1 LIEKMKALSKALE
14 WRKISLPL
22 MGVLFRTLKLFP
34 FRNKRIWVF
43 GSWIGRK
50 YDDNSKYLFEFVNA
64 YHHNVRCVWLS
75 RNPEVVKK
83 VRSLGYEAYL
93 GSSLK
98 GLFMALRCGVAIMTN
113 GLDDFCAVPLLGGA
127 KIVALWHGVGGFKKI
142 YNENY
147 SGLKLKVKRTVDA
160 VFNWAGRDISLGTSE
175 YTAERV
181 MEQFDVKRNSIVIT
195 GQPRNDLFHENID
208 REKLVSGINFASFAK
223 VVLYMPTYRV
233 SPNTHKDI
241 VKDILQELSSS
252 EKFMYYLKRENIL
265 FLVKLHPLTQFAME
279 SDNRHF
285 QVLGDK
291 QVRSVQHL
299 LMAADC
305 LVTDYS
311 SCSVD
316 YALLKRP
323 VVFYVPDEEDYL
335 SYSSLNDAYGRVV
348 KERAKTV
355 DELIALIESGNM
367 TQTNLLNDLFEDK
380 SIAGT
385 CYSENMYCAL
395 CRACRIDE

>member
-1 LIEKMKALSKALE
+1 MKILSKLLE
-14 WRKISLPL
+14 WRKFSLPV
-22 MGVLFRTLKLFP
+22 MGILFRVLKLVP
-34 FRNKRIWVF
+34 FRDRNLWVF
-43 GSWIGRK
+43 GCWMGGK
-50 YDDNSKYLFEFVNA
+50 YDDNAKFLFEHVNKN
-64 YHHNVRCVWLS
+64 HRNIRCVWLT
-75 RNPEVVKK
+75 RNKNVVNQ
-83 VRSLGYEAYL
+83 VRQLGYEAYL
-93 GSSLK
+93 SSSLK
-98 GLFMALRCGVAIMTN
+98 GVKVSLRCGVAIMTN
-113 GLDDFCAVPLLGGA
+113 GLDDFGAVPLMGGA

-252 EKFMYYLKRENIL
+252 EKFMDYLKRENIL

-355 DELIALIESGNM
+355 DELIALVESGNM

-395 CRACRIDE
+395 CRACGIDE

>member
-1 LIEKMKALSKALE
+1 MRILSKLLE
-14 WRKISLPL
+14 WRKFSLPV
-22 MGVLFRTLKLFP
+22 MGILFRVLKLVP
-34 FRNKRIWVF
+34 FRDRNLWVF
-43 GSWIGRK
+43 GCWMGGK
-50 YDDNSKYLFEFVNA
+50 YDDNAKFLFEHVNKN
-64 YHHNVRCVWLS
+64 HRNIRCVWLT
-75 RNPEVVKK
+75 RNKNVVDQ
-83 VRSLGYEAYL
+83 VRQLGYETYL
-93 GSSLK
+93 SSSLK
-98 GLFMALRCGVAIMTN
+98 GVKVSLRCGVAIMTN
-113 GLDDFCAVPLLGGA
+113 GLDDFGAVPLMGGA

-252 EKFMYYLKRENIL
+252 EKFMDYLKRENIL

-355 DELIALIESGNM
+355 DELIALVESGNM

-395 CRACRIDE
+395 CRACGIDE

>member
-1 LIEKMKALSKALE
+1 MKILSKLLE
-14 WRKISLPL
+14 WRKFSLPV
-22 MGVLFRTLKLFP
+22 MGILFRVLKLVP
-34 FRNKRIWVF
+34 FRDRNLWVF
-43 GSWIGRK
+43 GCWMGGK
-50 YDDNSKYLFEFVNA
+50 YDDNAKFLFEHVNKN
-64 YHHNVRCVWLS
+64 HRNIRCVWLT
-75 RNPEVVKK
+75 RNKNVVDQ
-83 VRSLGYEAYL
+83 VRQLGYEAYL
-93 GSSLK
+93 SSSLK
-98 GLFMALRCGVAIMTN
+98 GVKVSLRCGVAIMTN
-113 GLDDFCAVPLLGGA
+113 GLDDFGAVPLMGGA

-147 SGLKLKVKRTVDA
+147 SGLKLNVKRTVDA

-252 EKFMYYLKRENIL
+252 EKFMDYLKRENIL

-395 CRACRIDE
+395 CHACGIDE

>member
-1 LIEKMKALSKALE
+1 MKALSKALE

-22 MGVLFRTLKLFP
+22 MGVLFRILRLFP

-98 GLFMALRCGVAIMTN
+98 GLFMAFRCGVAIMTN

-147 SGLKLKVKRTVDA
+147 SGRKLQIKRAVDSL
-160 VFNWAGRDISLGTSE
+160 FNWVGRDVSLGTSE

-181 MEQFDVKRNSIVIT
+181 MEQFDVTRDSIVIT
-195 GQPRNDLFHENID
+195 GQPRNDLFKETID
-208 REKLVSGINFASFAK
+208 KGSLVSNVDFASYTK

-233 SPNTHKDI
+233 SPNTHKDV
-241 VKDILQELSSS
+241 VKEILQELSSS
-252 EKFMYYLKRENIL
+252 EKFLEFLKREDIL

-279 SDNRHF
+279 SDNHYFR
-285 QVLGDK
+285 VLGDK

-311 SCSVD
+311 SCCVD
-316 YALLKRP
+316 YALLNRP
-323 VVFYVPDEEDYL
+323 IVFYVPDEEDYL
-335 SYSSLNDAYGRVV
+335 SYSSLNDAYERVV
-348 KERAKTV
+348 VDKAKNIG
-355 DELIALIESGNM
+355 DLIEKISAGNV
-367 TQTNLLNDLFEDK
+367 TSTTLLNDLFEDA

-385 CYSENMYCAL
+385 CYSENMY
-395 CRACRIDE
+395 RAICSKCNLEVV

>member
-1 LIEKMKALSKALE
+1 MKILSKLLE
-14 WRKISLPL
+14 WRKFSLPV
-22 MGVLFRTLKLFP
+22 MGILFRVLKLVP
-34 FRNKRIWVF
+34 FRDRNLWVF
-43 GSWIGRK
+43 GCWMGGK
-50 YDDNSKYLFEFVNA
+50 YDDNAKFLFEHVNKN
-64 YHHNVRCVWLS
+64 HRNIRCVWLT
-75 RNPEVVKK
+75 RNKNVVDQ
-83 VRSLGYEAYL
+83 VRQLGYEAYL
-93 GSSLK
+93 SSSLK
-98 GLFMALRCGVAIMTN
+98 GVKVSLRCGVAIMTN
-113 GLDDFCAVPLLGGA
+113 GLDDFGAVPLMGGA

-252 EKFMYYLKRENIL
+252 EKFMDYLKRENIL

-395 CRACRIDE
+395 CRACGIDE

>member
-1 LIEKMKALSKALE
+1 MKILSKLLE
-14 WRKISLPL
+14 WRKFSLPV
-22 MGVLFRTLKLFP
+22 MGILFRVLKLVP
-34 FRNKRIWVF
+34 FRDRNLWVF
-43 GSWIGRK
+43 GCWMGGK
-50 YDDNSKYLFEFVNA
+50 YDDNAKFLFEHVNKN
-64 YHHNVRCVWLS
+64 HRNIRCVWLT
-75 RNPEVVKK
+75 RNKNVVDQ
-83 VRSLGYEAYL
+83 VRQLGYEAYL
-93 GSSLK
+93 SSSLK
-98 GLFMALRCGVAIMTN
+98 GVKVSLRCGVAIMTN
-113 GLDDFCAVPLLGGA
+113 GLDDFGAVPLMGGA

-252 EKFMYYLKRENIL
+252 EKFMDYLKRENIL

-316 YALLKRP
+316 YALLKRT

-395 CRACRIDE
+395 CRACGIDE

>member
-1 LIEKMKALSKALE
+1 MKALSKALE

-34 FRNKRIWVF
+34 FRHKRIWVF

-147 SGLKLKVKRTVDA
+147 SGRKLQIKRAVDSL
-160 VFNWAGRDISLGTSE
+160 FNWVGRDVSLGTSE

-181 MEQFDVKRNSIVIT
+181 MEQFDVTRDSIVIT

-252 EKFMYYLKRENIL
+252 EKFMDYLKRENIL

-395 CRACRIDE
+395 CRACGIDE

>member
-1 LIEKMKALSKALE
+1 MKALSKALE

-75 RNPEVVKK
+75 RNPKVVKK

-147 SGLKLKVKRTVDA
+147 SGIKLNVKRTVDA

-252 EKFMYYLKRENIL
+252 EKFMDYLKRENIL

-395 CRACRIDE
+395 CHACGIDE

>member
-1 LIEKMKALSKALE
+1 MKALSKALE

-22 MGVLFRTLKLFP
+22 MGVLFRILRLFP

-75 RNPEVVKK
+75 RNPEVVKN

-147 SGLKLKVKRTVDA
+147 SDRKLQIKRAVDFL
-160 VFNWAGRDISLGTSE
+160 FNWVGRDVSLGTSE

-181 MEQFDVKRNSIVIT
+181 MEQFDVTRDSIVIT
-195 GQPRNDLFHENID
+195 GQPRNDLFKETID
-208 REKLVSGINFASFAK
+208 KGSLVSNVDFASYAK

-233 SPNTHKDI
+233 SPNTHKDV
-241 VKDILQELSSS
+241 VKEILQELSSS
-252 EKFMYYLKRENIL
+252 EKFLEFLKRENIL

-285 QVLGDK
+285 RVLGDK

-311 SCSVD
+311 SCCVD
-316 YALLKRP
+316 YALLNRP
-323 VVFYVPDEEDYL
+323 IVFYVPDEEDYL
-335 SYSSLNDAYGRVV
+335 SYSSLNDAYERVV
-348 KERAKTV
+348 VDKAKNIG
-355 DELIALIESGNM
+355 DLIEKISVGNV
-367 TQTNLLNDLFEDK
+367 TSTTLLNELFEDA
-380 SIAGT
+380 SIVGT
-385 CYSENMYCAL
+385 CYSENMY
-395 CRACRIDE
+395 RAICNQCNLEVV

>member
-1 LIEKMKALSKALE
+1 MKILSKLLE
-14 WRKISLPL
+14 WRKISLPV
-22 MGVLFRTLKLFP
+22 MGVLFRVLKLVP
-34 FRNKRIWVF
+34 FRDRNLWVF
-43 GSWIGRK
+43 GCWMGKK
-50 YDDNSKYLFEFVNA
+50 YDDNAKFLFEYVNKN
-64 YHHNVRCVWLS
+64 HSNVRCVWLT
-75 RNPEVVKK
+75 RNKNVVAL
-83 VRSLGYEAYL
+83 VRQLGYEAYL
-93 GSSLK
+93 SSSLK
-98 GLFMALRCGVAIMTN
+98 GVMVSLRCGAAIMTN
-113 GLDDFCAVPLLGGA
+113 GLDDFGAVPLVGGA

-147 SGLKLKVKRTVDA
+147 SGLKLKIKRTVDA
-160 VFNWAGRDISLGTSE
+160 VFNWVGRDVSLGTSE

-181 MEQFDVKRNSIVIT
+181 MEQFDAERDSIVIT
-195 GQPRNDLFHENID
+195 GQPRNDLF
-208 REKLVSGINFASFAK
+208 REKLERTSLVSNVNFDSYSK

-233 SPNTHKDI
+233 SPNTHKDV
-241 VKDILQELSSS
+241 VKDILQELLSS
-252 EKFMYYLKRENIL
+252 EKFQDYLKKENIL

-279 SDNRHF
+279 SDNCHF

-316 YALLKRP
+316 YALLNRP
-323 VVFYVPDEEDYL
+323 IVFYVPDEADYL

-348 KERAKTV
+348 TDKAVNV
-355 DELIALIESGNM
+355 DDLIEKISAGDI
-367 TQTNLLNDLFEDK
+367 TSTKQLNDLFEDA

-385 CYSENMYCAL
+385 CYSENMY
-395 CRACRIDE
+395 RAICSKCNLEVV

>member
-1 LIEKMKALSKALE
+1 MKALSKALE

-252 EKFMYYLKRENIL
+252 EKFMDYLKRENIL